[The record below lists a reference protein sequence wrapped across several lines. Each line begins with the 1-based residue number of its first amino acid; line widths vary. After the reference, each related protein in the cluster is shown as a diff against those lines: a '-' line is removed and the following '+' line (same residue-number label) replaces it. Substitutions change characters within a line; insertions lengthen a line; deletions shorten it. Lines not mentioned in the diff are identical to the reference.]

1 VVTLARLLF
10 EMVSQDYADARN
22 ADNSK
27 KNIGTLRSEFL
38 TGVNVILSRVGDT
51 LHLKWV
57 DPYPEKEHQT
67 LANLFD
73 RLTQECREG
82 LLFLGGLRLVFS
94 LAPPR
99 ADDFHNRFQRQ
110 AVEF

>member
-1 VVTLARLLF
+1 ML
-10 EMVSQDYADARN
+10 SHDYADARN
-22 ADNSK
+22 ADHSK

-38 TGVNVILSRVGDT
+38 TGVNATLSRVGDT

-57 DPYPEKEHQT
+57 DPYPDKQHQV
-67 LANLFD
+67 LANLFN

-99 ADDFHNRFQRQ
+99 ADDFHNRLQRQ
-110 AVEF
+110 SAEF

>member
-1 VVTLARLLF
+1 MVTLARLLF